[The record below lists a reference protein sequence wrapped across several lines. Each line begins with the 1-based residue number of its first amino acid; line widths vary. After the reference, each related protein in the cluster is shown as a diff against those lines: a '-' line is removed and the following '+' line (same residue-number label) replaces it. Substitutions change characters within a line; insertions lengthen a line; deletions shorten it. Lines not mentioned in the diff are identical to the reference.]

1 MKGSWPEAKKN
12 SAKAA
17 ATAKAEDVNQNHYVK
32 DYGMTIQQQYQQ
44 TKVLAGPQNESSSL
58 IMKSFESYQ
67 IRIIT
72 DEHGDPWFVA
82 KDVCEALGYSNAR
95 DAIAKHVDEEDRN
108 TVAIRDGN
116 RGNPNQAII
125 NESGLYSLIL
135 GSKLENAKRMK
146 RWVTSEVLPSI
157 RKTGSYGAPA
167 ANLPDFSN
175 PAAAARAWAEQYE
188 LGQVLAIENK
198 QQQEQIHSLESLF
211 RQGMTIPQFC
221 KMLNGVNS
229 QQVCTFFEDRG
240 WLYNES
246 RSSKRWRAASYA
258 RDRYLTEEQHEQKRH
273 GFESFIV
280 FTPVLLQKGAVRI
293 YQLYLK
299 GDLPMKKDWD
309 GLFTQDKVIKGAA

>member
-1 MKGSWPEAKKN
+1 
-12 SAKAA
+12 
-17 ATAKAEDVNQNHYVK
+17 
-32 DYGMTIQQQYQQ
+32 MTIQQQYQQ
-44 TKVLAGPQNESSSL
+44 TKVLTGPLNCGDTITMNSQEIADLVDKRHDNVKRTIETLIERGVIQLPQIEDCGRINGLGLKQSLSVYVFTGKQGKRDSL
-58 IMKSFESYQ
+58 IVVAQLCPEFTA
-67 IRIIT
+67 RIV
-72 DEHGDPWFVA
+72 DRWQELE
-82 KDVCEALGYSNAR
+82 EAVS
-95 DAIAKHVDEEDRN
+95 
-108 TVAIRDGN
+108 T
-116 RGNPNQAII
+116 
-125 NESGLYSLIL
+125 
-135 GSKLENAKRMK
+135 
-146 RWVTSEVLPSI
+146 
-157 RKTGSYGAPA
+157 PA

-229 QQVCTFFEDRG
+229 QQVCTFFEERG

-246 RSSKRWRAASYA
+246 RSGKRWRAASYA

-299 GDLPMKKDWD
+299 SELPMKKDWD

>member
-1 MKGSWPEAKKN
+1 MN
-12 SAKAA
+12 L
-17 ATAKAEDVNQNHYVK
+17 H
-32 DYGMTIQQQYQQ
+32 QQ
-44 TKVLAGPQNESSSL
+44 TKVLAGPQNDGGSL
-58 IMKSFESYQ
+58 IMKSFENFQ

-72 DEHGDPWFVA
+72 DEQGDPWFVA
-82 KDVCEALGYSNAR
+82 KDVCEALGYTNNRKALS
-95 DAIAKHVDEEDRN
+95 DHVDEEDV
-108 TVAIRDGN
+108 TKRDTLTKG
-116 RGNPNQAII
+116 GIQAVSCI

-135 GSKLENAKRMK
+135 GSKLESAKRMK

-175 PAAAARAWAEQYE
+175 PAAAARAWAEEYE
-188 LGQVLAIENK
+188 RGQVLAIENK

-229 QQVCTFFEDRG
+229 QQVCSFFEDHG

-246 RSSKRWRAASYA
+246 RSGKRWRVASYA
-258 RDRYLTEEQHEQKRH
+258 RDKYLTEEQSEFSQH
-273 GFESFIV
+273 GYDSFIK

-299 GDLPMKKDWD
+299 GELPMKVNWD

>member
-1 MKGSWPEAKKN
+1 MKGSWPDAKMN

-17 ATAKAEDVNQNHYVK
+17 ATAKAEDVNQNHDVK

-44 TKVLAGPQNESSSL
+44 TKVLTGPLNGSDVTMTSLEIADLVDSRHDNVKRTIDRLVSKSVIQLPPMEDCGRINGLGINQSFSVYVFTGKQGKRDSL
-58 IMKSFESYQ
+58 IVVAQLCPEFTA
-67 IRIIT
+67 RIV
-72 DEHGDPWFVA
+72 DRWQELE
-82 KDVCEALGYSNAR
+82 EAVS
-95 DAIAKHVDEEDRN
+95 
-108 TVAIRDGN
+108 T
-116 RGNPNQAII
+116 
-125 NESGLYSLIL
+125 
-135 GSKLENAKRMK
+135 
-146 RWVTSEVLPSI
+146 
-157 RKTGSYGAPA
+157 PA

-229 QQVCTFFEDRG
+229 QQVCSFFEDRG

-246 RSSKRWRAASYA
+246 RSGKRWRVASYA
-258 RDRYLTEEQHEQKRH
+258 RDKYLTEEQNEFSQH
-273 GFESFIV
+273 GHDPFIK
-280 FTPVLLQKGAVRI
+280 FTPVLLQKGAARI

-299 GDLPMKKDWD
+299 GELPMKVNWD
-309 GLFTQDKVIKGAA
+309 GLFTQDKMIKGAA

>member
-1 MKGSWPEAKKN
+1 
-12 SAKAA
+12 
-17 ATAKAEDVNQNHYVK
+17 
-32 DYGMTIQQQYQQ
+32 MTIQQQYPQ
-44 TKVLAGPQNESSSL
+44 TKVLAGPQNDGGSL
-58 IMKSFESYQ
+58 IMKSFENYQ

-72 DEHGDPWFVA
+72 DEQGEPWFVA
-82 KDVCEALGYSNAR
+82 KDVCEALGYTNSRKALA
-95 DAIAKHVDEEDRN
+95 DHVDEEDV
-108 TVAIRDGN
+108 TKRDTLTKG
-116 RGNPNQAII
+116 GVQAVSCI

-135 GSKLENAKRMK
+135 SSKLENAKRMK

-175 PAAAARAWAEQYE
+175 PAAAARAWAEEYE
-188 LGQVLAIENK
+188 RGQVLAIENK

-221 KMLNGVNS
+221 KMLNGVNVH
-229 QQVCTFFEDRG
+229 QVCAYFEDRG
-240 WLYNES
+240 WLFNES
-246 RSSKRWRAASYA
+246 RSGKSNRWRVKSQK
-258 RDRYLTEEQHEQKRH
+258 RDRYLTEEQLEIRGHGHEPFVR
-273 GFESFIV
+273 

-299 GDLPMKKDWD
+299 GELPMKKDWD

>member
-1 MKGSWPEAKKN
+1 MKGSWPDAKKN

-17 ATAKAEDVNQNHYVK
+17 ATAKAEDVNPNNHVK

-44 TKVLAGPQNESSSL
+44 TKVLTGPLNGGDVTMTSQEIADLVGSRHDNVKVAIERLAKKGVIQLPAMQDCGRINGLGINQSFSVYVFTGKQGKRDSL
-58 IMKSFESYQ
+58 IVVAQLCPEFTA
-67 IRIIT
+67 RIV
-72 DEHGDPWFVA
+72 DRWQELE
-82 KDVCEALGYSNAR
+82 EAVS
-95 DAIAKHVDEEDRN
+95 
-108 TVAIRDGN
+108 T
-116 RGNPNQAII
+116 
-125 NESGLYSLIL
+125 
-135 GSKLENAKRMK
+135 
-146 RWVTSEVLPSI
+146 
-157 RKTGSYGAPA
+157 PA

-229 QQVCTFFEDRG
+229 QQVCIFFEARG

-246 RSSKRWRAASYA
+246 RSGKRWRAASYA
-258 RDRYLTEEQHEQKRH
+258 RDRYLTEEQKEIRSH
-273 GFESFIV
+273 GFESFIN

-299 GDLPMKKDWD
+299 GELPMKKDWD

>member
-1 MKGSWPEAKKN
+1 MN
-12 SAKAA
+12 L
-17 ATAKAEDVNQNHYVK
+17 H
-32 DYGMTIQQQYQQ
+32 QQ
-44 TKVLAGPQNESSSL
+44 TKVLAGPQNDGGSL
-58 IMKSFESYQ
+58 IMKSFENFQ

-72 DEHGDPWFVA
+72 DEQGDPWFVA

-95 DAIAKHVDEEDRN
+95 DAIAIHVDEED
-108 TVAIRDGN
+108 VAKRDTLTKG
-116 RGNPNQAII
+116 GIQAVSCI

-135 GSKLENAKRMK
+135 GSKLESAKRMK

-157 RKTGSYGAPA
+157 RKSGSYGAPA

-175 PAAAARAWAEQYE
+175 PAAAARAWAEEYE
-188 LGQVLAIENK
+188 RGQVLAIENK
-198 QQQEQIHSLESLF
+198 QQQAQIDSLESLF

-229 QQVCTFFEDRG
+229 QQVCAYFEDRG

-246 RSSKRWRAASYA
+246 RSGKRWRAASYA
-258 RDRYLTEEQHEQKRH
+258 RDTYLTEEQHEQKRH
-273 GFESFIV
+273 GFDPFIY

-293 YQLYLK
+293 YQIYLK
-299 GDLPMKKDWD
+299 GELPMKKDWD

>member
-1 MKGSWPEAKKN
+1 
-12 SAKAA
+12 
-17 ATAKAEDVNQNHYVK
+17 
-32 DYGMTIQQQYQQ
+32 MTIHQTDRQ
-44 TKVLAGPQNESSSL
+44 TKVMAVPQNDRGSM
-58 IMKSFESYQ
+58 IMKSFENFK

-72 DEHGDPWFVA
+72 DEQGEPWFVA
-82 KDVCEALGYSNAR
+82 KDVCEALGYSNTR

-157 RKTGSYGAPA
+157 RKTGSYGSPA

-188 LGQVLAIENK
+188 LGQSLAIENK
-198 QQQEQIHSLESLF
+198 QQQVQIESLESLF

-221 KMLNGVNS
+221 KMLNGVNVMKVS
-229 QQVCTFFEDRG
+229 EHLEEKS

-246 RSSKRWRAASYA
+246 RSGNSKRWRVASYA
-258 RDRYLTEEQHEQKRH
+258 RDRYLTEEQQQIGIH
-273 GFESFIV
+273 GYEPFIK
-280 FTPVLLQKGAVRI
+280 FTPVLLQAGAVRL
-293 YQLYLK
+293 YQLYVK
-299 GDLPMKKDWD
+299 NELPMKKDWD
-309 GLFTQDKVIKGAA
+309 GTFTQDKVIKGAA

>member
-1 MKGSWPEAKKN
+1 MN
-12 SAKAA
+12 L
-17 ATAKAEDVNQNHYVK
+17 H
-32 DYGMTIQQQYQQ
+32 QQ
-44 TKVLAGPQNESSSL
+44 TKVLAGPQNDGGSL
-58 IMKSFESYQ
+58 IMKSFENFQ

-72 DEHGDPWFVA
+72 DEQGDPWFVA
-82 KDVCEALGYSNAR
+82 KDVCEALGYTNNRKALS
-95 DAIAKHVDEEDRN
+95 DHVDEEDV
-108 TVAIRDGN
+108 TKRDTLTKG
-116 RGNPNQAII
+116 GIQAVSCI

-135 GSKLENAKRMK
+135 GSKLESAKRMK

-175 PAAAARAWAEQYE
+175 PAAAARAWAEEYE
-188 LGQVLAIENK
+188 RGQVLAIENK

-211 RQGMTIPQFC
+211 RHGMTIPQFC

-229 QQVCTFFEDRG
+229 QQVCSFFEDHG

-246 RSSKRWRAASYA
+246 RSGKRWRVASYA
-258 RDRYLTEEQHEQKRH
+258 RDKYLTEEQSEFSQH
-273 GFESFIV
+273 GYDSFIK

-299 GDLPMKKDWD
+299 GELPMKVNWD

>member
-1 MKGSWPEAKKN
+1 
-12 SAKAA
+12 
-17 ATAKAEDVNQNHYVK
+17 
-32 DYGMTIQQQYQQ
+32 MTIQQQYQQ
-44 TKVLAGPQNESSSL
+44 TKVLTGPLNVGDVTMNSQEIADLVDKRHDNVKRTIETLIERGVIQLPQIEDCGRINGLGLKQSLSVYVFTGKQGKRDSL
-58 IMKSFESYQ
+58 IVVAQLCPEFTA
-67 IRIIT
+67 RIV
-72 DEHGDPWFVA
+72 DRWQELE
-82 KDVCEALGYSNAR
+82 EAVS
-95 DAIAKHVDEEDRN
+95 
-108 TVAIRDGN
+108 T
-116 RGNPNQAII
+116 
-125 NESGLYSLIL
+125 
-135 GSKLENAKRMK
+135 
-146 RWVTSEVLPSI
+146 
-157 RKTGSYGAPA
+157 PA

-188 LGQVLAIENK
+188 LGQVLAIEIK

-229 QQVCTFFEDRG
+229 QQVCTFFEERG

-246 RSSKRWRAASYA
+246 RSGKRWRAASYA

>member
-1 MKGSWPEAKKN
+1 
-12 SAKAA
+12 
-17 ATAKAEDVNQNHYVK
+17 
-32 DYGMTIQQQYQQ
+32 MTIQQQYQQ
-44 TKVLAGPQNESSSL
+44 TKVLTGPLNGGDITMTSLEISELVDKRHDNVKRTIETLVERGVIQLPQIEDCGRINGLGLKQSLSVYVFTGKQGKRDSL
-58 IMKSFESYQ
+58 IVVAQLCPEFTA
-67 IRIIT
+67 RIV
-72 DEHGDPWFVA
+72 DRWQELE
-82 KDVCEALGYSNAR
+82 EAVS
-95 DAIAKHVDEEDRN
+95 
-108 TVAIRDGN
+108 T
-116 RGNPNQAII
+116 
-125 NESGLYSLIL
+125 
-135 GSKLENAKRMK
+135 
-146 RWVTSEVLPSI
+146 
-157 RKTGSYGAPA
+157 PA

-229 QQVCTFFEDRG
+229 QQVCIFFEARG

-246 RSSKRWRAASYA
+246 RSGKRWRAASYA
-258 RDRYLTEEQHEQKRH
+258 RDRYLTEEQKEIRSH
-273 GFESFIV
+273 GFESFIN

-299 GDLPMKKDWD
+299 GELPMKKDWD

>member
-1 MKGSWPEAKKN
+1 
-12 SAKAA
+12 
-17 ATAKAEDVNQNHYVK
+17 
-32 DYGMTIQQQYQQ
+32 MTIQQQYPQ
-44 TKVLAGPQNESSSL
+44 TKVLAGPQNDGGSL
-58 IMKSFESYQ
+58 IMRSFEKHQ

-72 DEHGDPWFVA
+72 DEQGDPWFVA

-175 PAAAARAWAEQYE
+175 PAVAARAWAEQYE

-198 QQQEQIHSLESLF
+198 LQQAQIDSLESLF

-229 QQVCTFFEDRG
+229 QQVCAFFEARG
-240 WLYNES
+240 WLFNES
-246 RSSKRWRAASYA
+246 RSGLNKRWRAASYA
-258 RDRYLTEEQHEQKRH
+258 RDTYLTEEQHEQKRH
-273 GFESFIV
+273 GFDPFIY

-293 YQLYLK
+293 YQIYLK
-299 GDLPMKKDWD
+299 GELPMKKDWD

>member
-1 MKGSWPEAKKN
+1 MN
-12 SAKAA
+12 L
-17 ATAKAEDVNQNHYVK
+17 H
-32 DYGMTIQQQYQQ
+32 QQ
-44 TKVLAGPQNESSSL
+44 TKVLAGPQNDGGSL
-58 IMKSFESYQ
+58 IMKSFENFQ

-72 DEHGDPWFVA
+72 DEQGDPWFVA
-82 KDVCEALGYSNAR
+82 KDVCEALGYTNNRKALS
-95 DAIAKHVDEEDRN
+95 DHVDEEDV
-108 TVAIRDGN
+108 TKRDTLTKG
-116 RGNPNQAII
+116 GIQAVSCI

-135 GSKLENAKRMK
+135 GSKLESAKRMK

-175 PAAAARAWAEQYE
+175 PAAAARAWAEEYE
-188 LGQVLAIENK
+188 RGQVLAIENK

-229 QQVCTFFEDRG
+229 QQVCSFFEDHG

-246 RSSKRWRAASYA
+246 RSGKRWRVASYA
-258 RDRYLTEEQHEQKRH
+258 RDKYLIEEQSEFSQH
-273 GFESFIV
+273 GYDSFIK

-299 GDLPMKKDWD
+299 GELPMKVNWD

>member
-1 MKGSWPEAKKN
+1 
-12 SAKAA
+12 
-17 ATAKAEDVNQNHYVK
+17 
-32 DYGMTIQQQYQQ
+32 MTIQQQYQQ
-44 TKVLAGPQNESSSL
+44 TKVIGRAANESSSL
-58 IMKSFESYQ
+58 IMKSFENYQ

-72 DEHGDPWFVA
+72 DEQGEPWFVA
-82 KDVCEALGYSNAR
+82 KDVCEALGHTNSRKALA
-95 DAIAKHVDEEDRN
+95 DHVDEEDRN
-108 TVAIRDGN
+108 TVTIRDGN
-116 RGNPNQAII
+116 RGNPNQATI

-135 GSKLENAKRMK
+135 GSKLESAKRMK

-175 PAAAARAWAEQYE
+175 PAVAARAWAEQYE

-229 QQVCTFFEDRG
+229 QQVCSFFEDRG

-246 RSSKRWRAASYA
+246 RSGKRWRVASYA
-258 RDRYLTEEQHEQKRH
+258 RDKYLTEEQSEFSQH
-273 GFESFIV
+273 GHDSFIK
-280 FTPVLLQKGAVRI
+280 FTPVLLQKGAIRV

>member
-1 MKGSWPEAKKN
+1 
-12 SAKAA
+12 
-17 ATAKAEDVNQNHYVK
+17 
-32 DYGMTIQQQYQQ
+32 MTIQQSDRQ
-44 TKVLAGPQNESSSL
+44 TKVIGRAANDGNSL
-58 IMKSFESYQ
+58 IMKSFEGFQ
-67 IRIIT
+67 VRIIT
-72 DEHGDPWFVA
+72 NELGELWFVA
-82 KDVCEALGYSNAR
+82 KDVCTALGYSNSRKALA
-95 DAIAKHVDEEDRN
+95 DHVDEEDRN
-108 TVAIRDGN
+108 TVTIRDGN

-135 GSKLENAKRMK
+135 GSKLDSAKRMK

-157 RKTGSYGAPA
+157 RKTGSYGSPA

-188 LGQVLAIENK
+188 LRQKLAIENK

-229 QQVCTFFEDRG
+229 QQVCSFFEDRG
-240 WLYNES
+240 WLFNES
-246 RSSKRWRAASYA
+246 RSVNKRWRAASYA
-258 RDRYLTEEQHEQKRH
+258 RDKYLTEEQMEIRNH
-273 GFESFIV
+273 GFDPFV
-280 FTPVLLQKGAVRI
+280 QFKPVLLQKGAVRI

-299 GDLPMKKDWD
+299 GELPMKKDWD

>member
-1 MKGSWPEAKKN
+1 MLASSGN
-12 SAKAA
+12 DSAQAA
-17 ATAKAEDVNQNHYVK
+17 PTARAEDVNPNNHVK

-229 QQVCTFFEDRG
+229 QQVCIFFEARG

-246 RSSKRWRAASYA
+246 RSGKRWRAASYA
-258 RDRYLTEEQHEQKRH
+258 RDRYLTEEQKEIRSH
-273 GFESFIV
+273 GFESFIN

-299 GDLPMKKDWD
+299 GELPMKKDWD